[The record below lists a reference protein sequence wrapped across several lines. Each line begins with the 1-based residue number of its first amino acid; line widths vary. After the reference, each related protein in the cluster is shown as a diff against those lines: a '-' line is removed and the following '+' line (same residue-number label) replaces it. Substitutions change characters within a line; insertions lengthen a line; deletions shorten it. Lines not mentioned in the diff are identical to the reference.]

1 MVIGNG
7 LIAKAFKDFE
17 QNEAYLFFCS
27 GVSNSTCRDV
37 AEFDREKDL
46 LNQNI
51 REHGKKTFIYF
62 STCSIEDPSLSESM
76 YTRHKLDIEATIA
89 SSCKSYYIFRLSNVV
104 GRTPNSFTV
113 LNFLFNAIKGGQK
126 FDLWENSNRNLIDVE
141 DAAAIVRKV
150 LQLKLPANA
159 IINVANA
166 HSYDVVDIVKE
177 IERFLGKE
185 GHYQLV
191 DKGVK
196 FSISVSDIRAI
207 IDELQIDFGDEYL
220 TGLLEKY
227 YTK

>member
-196 FSISVSDIRAI
+196 FSISVSGIRPI